1 MMSRVEA
8 VFAAQ
13 NPQELAARYDAWAA
27 SYEEDMDDHGGPQ
40 EAAGVLTRYVA
51 PEARILD
58 AGCGTGL
65 VGQILAARGYHQ
77 LEGLDLSAGMLREA
91 SHKGC
96 YTALHQQTLG
106 DALNFPAATFDAV
119 LSVGVFARAHA
130 PSRSLAELVRITKPG
145 GYIIFTLRPE
155 FYVAT
160 DFKATMTALADAGQ
174 WRLVE
179 TTEPFDGR
187 YKHFPGIDLQV
198 WVYEVLRQ
206 A

>member
-1 MMSRVEA
+1 MSSRVNA
-8 VFAAQ
+8 VFEAQ
-13 NPQELAARYDAWAA
+13 NPQELAARYDEWAA
-27 SYEEDMDDHGGPQ
+27 SYEDDMDDHGGPQ
-40 EAAGVLTRYVA
+40 EATEVLTRYVA
-51 PEARILD
+51 PDARILD

-65 VGQILAARGYHQ
+65 AGQILAARGYRQ

-91 SHKGC
+91 GNKGC

-106 DALNFPAATFDAV
+106 EALDFPSAIFDAV
-119 LSVGVFARAHA
+119 LSVGVFVRAHA
-130 PSRSLAELVRITKPG
+130 PSRSLAELIRITKPG
-145 GYIIFTLRPE
+145 GYIIFTLRPA

-160 DFKATMTALADAGQ
+160 DFKATMTALAEAGR

-187 YKHFPGIDLQV
+187 YKHSPGINLQV
-198 WVYEVLRQ
+198 WVYEVLRN

>member
-13 NPQELAARYDAWAA
+13 NPQELAAHYDAWAA

-40 EAAGVLTRYVA
+40 EAAEVLTRYVA
-51 PEARILD
+51 PDARILD
-58 AGCGTGL
+58 TGCGTGL

-91 SHKGC
+91 GHKGC

-106 DALNFPAATFDAV
+106 DALNFPTATFDAV

-160 DFKATMTALADAGQ
+160 DFKATMTALADAGR

-187 YKHFPGIDLQV
+187 YKHFPGIHLQV
-198 WVYEVLRQ
+198 WVYEVLR
-206 A
+206 

>member
-40 EAAGVLTRYVA
+40 EAAEVLARYVT

-65 VGQILAARGYHQ
+65 VGQIVAARGYHQ

-91 SHKGC
+91 GHKGC

-106 DALNFPAATFDAV
+106 DALNLPSATFDAV

-130 PSRSLAELVRITKPG
+130 PSRSLVELVRITKPG

-160 DFKATMTALADAGQ
+160 DFKATMTALADAGR

-187 YKHFPGIDLQV
+187 YKHFPGIHLQV
-198 WVYEVLRQ
+198 WVYEVLR
-206 A
+206 